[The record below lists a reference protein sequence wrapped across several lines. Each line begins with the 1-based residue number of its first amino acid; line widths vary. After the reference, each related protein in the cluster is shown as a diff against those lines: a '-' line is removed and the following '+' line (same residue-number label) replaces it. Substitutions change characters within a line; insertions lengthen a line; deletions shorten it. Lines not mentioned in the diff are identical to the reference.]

1 MSNSYSI
8 FETDEFLKKLSKLTS
23 KDAGFIRKKLVE
35 YIYPQISKEPYFGK
49 NIRKLRSYKPD
60 VWRYRIGRFRVFYSI
75 DQEESIINV
84 LTVDFRKDLYK

>member
-8 FETDEFLKKLSKLTS
+8 FETDEFLKKLSKLTP
-23 KDAGFIRKKLVE
+23 KDASFIKKKFLE

-49 NIRKLRSYKPD
+49 NIKKLRGYKSD
-60 VWRYRIGRFRVFYSI
+60 VWRYRIGKFRVFYSI
-75 DQEESIINV
+75 DQEESIINI